1 MNVHNL
7 FCMTVD
13 FVNFYVYSKI
23 LLEGADLV
31 QLSEF
36 ASQSPYTY
44 CLLYCLLYSWLIVGP
59 ILEMNKNLQ

>member
-1 MNVHNL
+1 MNVLNL

-44 CLLYCLLYSWLIVGP
+44 CLLYCLLYRWLIVGP